1 VLSPK
6 ILFFKFS
13 ILNIIYEL
21 IRIVYINNVPPKHFR
36 LTRPPSTEKFS
47 LIKRGSKIKNIK
59 KTKNTF
65 ISFC

>member
-21 IRIVYINNVPPKHFR
+21 IRIVYINSV
-36 LTRPPSTEKFS
+36 S
-47 LIKRGSKIKNIK
+47 IYDKIKCVSECSPKILY
-59 KTKNTF
+59 
-65 ISFC
+65 